1 MKIDAKDV
9 NDYFDKVPEERKD
22 VMNKIRK
29 IINNNLPEGFKECL
43 NYNMP
48 AWVIPHDIYPDGYH
62 CTPKLPLPFMN
73 IASQK
78 NFIGLYH
85 MGIYANSNLLK
96 WFQEEYSK
104 QCKYKIDMGKSCI
117 RMKKMD
123 DIPYSLIKE
132 LCKKMTPQD
141 WIKLYENN
149 YKK

>member
-123 DIPYSLIKE
+123 DIPYPLIKE

-141 WIKLYENN
+141 WIKLYEKN